1 VRAAVFAGLAL
12 VGAALLA
19 IAEFTTLYD
28 VVVGSLDI
36 VRRSAKAGDEHS
48 YALVILAGAAVPMAL
63 GALRAA
69 NTQFGGMRGARAP
82 ALALAVL
89 GGVALYIAFV
99 RDLPDTRSSGRL
111 PESVTFEDA
120 RARPGPGLYLEIAG
134 GGLLI
139 LSGGGLLVTHRP
151 RPRAIGAHGRD
162 DPL

>member
-1 VRAAVFAGLAL
+1 MAAVFAGLAL
-12 VGAALLA
+12 VGAVLLGVT
-19 IAEFTTLYD
+19 EFTTLYD
-28 VVVGSLDI
+28 VVIGSLDI
-36 VRRSAKAGDEHS
+36 VRRTAKAGTEHS
-48 YALVILAGAAVPMAL
+48 YALLVLAIAAIPMAL

-69 NTQFGGMRGARAP
+69 NKRFGGLRGARAP

-99 RDLPDTRSSGRL
+99 ADLPDTQSSGKL
-111 PESVTFEDA
+111 PESRAYDDA

-139 LSGGGLLVTHRP
+139 LSGLGLLVTHRP
-151 RPRAIGAHGRD
+151 RPRAIGTHERD